1 MASLT
6 QYLYPLQIQYSRLT
20 RTHASDVV
28 VTLRKHKLRSAERTA
43 RGLRDHTV
51 PYSTRTER
59 HPTDTERRG
68 LFNSLGSR
76 LAKSFGNHLFAAL
89 EFSAFFS

>member
-6 QYLYPLQIQYSRLT
+6 QYLYRYRYNIRAS

-28 VTLRKHKLRSAERTA
+28 VTLRLHKLRSAERTA

-51 PYSTRTER
+51 PYSTEPNDTRRTGA
-59 HPTDTERRG
+59 TWFVQLSWLT
-68 LFNSLGSR
+68 